1 MWFIDNFGDFINHAM
16 SQDINVDGALNLNEM
31 LDDDGKA
38 VLFKVES
45 SNVEMFVVWRFN
57 FDFTQEG
64 LDDTLLNLGA
74 SEQKDMRVINA
85 QDVKI
90 HMDSNYLESLDET
103 ERANVLKS
111 EILLKNLLGQNAV
124 ENV

>member
-1 MWFIDNFGDFINHAM
+1 
-16 SQDINVDGALNLNEM
+16 M

-38 VLFKVES
+38 VLFKVGS

-57 FDFTQEG
+57 FDFTQES
-64 LDDTLLNLGA
+64 LNDTLLNLGA